1 MTNRNAQQTLALID
15 GVIAPLEHSGI
26 PLNDRGFLFGEA
38 LFETI
43 LVRNS
48 APVCL
53 EDHLERLM
61 SSIAILGWK
70 PPDVTQIQADI
81 KVLCGVGAPLSS
93 LKIIVSSGCNAS
105 FEAQNRQDSSD
116 SAPSA
121 AGSYTSLNVYLILS
135 PVRESPDKHGPDA
148 QEPGLRL
155 LALPDPRP
163 EIAIRIKTTGY
174 LPNSQALALAR
185 NQGFDD
191 ALFFDN
197 LNTFSESTSAAFVW
211 LSASGDLR
219 AAPAGAACFA
229 SITVNRLMRALP
241 QMPVSSRPMTR
252 EALHLLRADKDCVG
266 AMLLSSVR
274 GARPIC
280 EIRLPDSRSVTFDRK
295 LSCSLSHNVNKLLES
310 Q

>member
-61 SSIAILGWK
+61 SSIVFLGWK
-70 PPDVTQIQADI
+70 APAVTQIQADI

-93 LKIIVSSGCNAS
+93 LKIIVSSGCDAS
-105 FEAQNRQDSSD
+105 FEAQNRQESSD
-116 SAPSA
+116 SAVSSA
-121 AGSYTSLNVYLILS
+121 NVYLILS
-135 PVRESPDKHGPDA
+135 PLIQRQSPDKHRPDT
-148 QEPGLRL
+148 QEQGLRL

-197 LNTFSESTSAAFVW
+197 LDTFSESTSAAFVW

-219 AAPAGAACFA
+219 AAPASTTCFA
-229 SITVNRLMRALP
+229 SITVNRVMRALP
-241 QMPVSSRPMTR
+241 HTPVSSQPMTR
-252 EALHLLRADKDCVG
+252 EALHLLRADKDCV
-266 AMLLSSVR
+266 AAILLSSVR

-295 LSCSLSHNVNKLLES
+295 LSCSLSHNVNKLLEG

>member
-1 MTNRNAQQTLALID
+1 MTSNNAQQTLALID
-15 GVIAPLEHSGI
+15 GVIAPLEHCGI

-61 SSIAILGWK
+61 SSIVILGWK
-70 PPDVTQIQADI
+70 PPDLSRIQEDI
-81 KVLCGVGAPLSS
+81 KILCRVGSPRSS
-93 LKIIVSSGCNAS
+93 LKIIVSSGCGAS
-105 FEAQNRQDSSD
+105 FEAPNCQDSPAS
-116 SAPSA
+116 S
-121 AGSYTSLNVYLILS
+121 TSSSTSNVYLILS
-135 PVRESPDKHGPDA
+135 PLSQNPDESHSDT
-148 QEPGLRL
+148 QQQGLRL
-155 LALPDPRP
+155 LAIPDPRP

-191 ALFFDN
+191 ALFYDN

-211 LSASGDLR
+211 LSASGELR
-219 AAPAGAACFA
+219 AAPASKTCFA

-241 QMPVSSRPMTR
+241 HLPASSQPMKR
-252 EALHLLRADKDCVG
+252 EALHLLRADTDCVG
-266 AMLLSSVR
+266 AILLSSVR

-280 EIRLPDSRSVTFDRK
+280 EIKLPDSRSVTFDRK
-295 LSCSLSHNVNKLLES
+295 LSCSLSHNINKLLEI